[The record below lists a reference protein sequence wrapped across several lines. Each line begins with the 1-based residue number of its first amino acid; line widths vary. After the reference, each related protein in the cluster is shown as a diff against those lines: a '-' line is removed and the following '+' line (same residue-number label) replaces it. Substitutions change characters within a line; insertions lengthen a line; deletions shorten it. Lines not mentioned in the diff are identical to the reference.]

1 MHQRAKQGV
10 PELSASRRR
19 RVHDRIRHA
28 VSLFVALDYDGT
40 LVPIV
45 ARPELARPSEQTLA
59 VLASLAGTPGIFVAV
74 VSGRN
79 LEVLRAFL
87 PVPNLALAGLHG
99 LEMWPQ
105 VDRPASRTDVH
116 VVRADLDRL
125 LAAVKERMSGQKL
138 PRIEDKRHSVT
149 FHYRGESRSA
159 ASRMRAAVKAAFGEM
174 EAGASIVL
182 VRGKQAMEARPA
194 GVDKA
199 SSIRALYEQLAP
211 GALPIVLGDDV
222 TDEDLFAAFAD
233 DGVAVRVGR
242 SSRKTHAHYALKNPA
257 EVVDWLA
264 EIEKLWRGKDQGTGS

>member
-1 MHQRAKQGV
+1 MRQRPKQGL

-19 RVHDRIRHA
+19 RVHDRILRA
-28 VSLFVALDYDGT
+28 ASLFVALDYDGT

-125 LAAVKERMSGQKL
+125 VAAVRERLSGQKL
-138 PRIEDKRHSVT
+138 PRIEDKRHGVT
-149 FHYRGESRSA
+149 FHYRGESPSA
-159 ASRMRAAVKAAFGEM
+159 AARMRAAVRAAFAEM

-182 VRGKQAMEARPA
+182 VRGKQAIDARPA

-199 SSIRALYEQLAP
+199 SSIRAMYEQLTP

-233 DGVAVRVGR
+233 DGVAVRVGKG
-242 SSRKTHAHYALKNPA
+242 SRKTHAHYMLRSPA

-264 EIEKLWRGKDQGTGS
+264 EIEKLWREKGEGTGS